1 MNILGLFLIFNTL
14 LFIIAFGISL
24 AIILYVKNDEE
35 GNLETFFNNLD
46 TNPNYLFREV
56 SDIVFGIDIEHI
68 LFGAVVILVSL
79 YYYT

>member
-24 AIILYVKNDEE
+24 AILYVKNEE
-35 GNLETFFNNLD
+35 GHLQQFLD
-46 TNPNYLFREV
+46 NIEINPNYLFREV

>member
-1 MNILGLFLIFNTL
+1 MNILGLFLVFNTL

-24 AIILYVKNDEE
+24 AILFVKDEE
-35 GNLETFFNNLD
+35 GNLELFFNNLD

>member
-24 AIILYVKNDEE
+24 AILYTHSIDN
-35 GNLETFFNNLD
+35 NLLQFLDSLD

-56 SDIVFGIDIEHI
+56 SDIVFGIEIEHI

>member
-14 LFIIAFGISL
+14 LFIIAFGISI
-24 AIILYVKNDEE
+24 AILFTKSIDD
-35 GNLETFFNNLD
+35 NLLQFFDSLD

-56 SDIVFGIDIEHI
+56 SDIVFGIEIEHI

>member
-24 AIILYVKNDEE
+24 GILYTK
-35 GNLETFFNNLD
+35 NLD
-46 TNPNYLFREV
+46 SDLHQFLDNVESNPNYLFREV
-56 SDIVFGIDIEHI
+56 SDIVFGIEIEHI
-68 LFGAVVILVSL
+68 LFGVVVILISL

>member
-24 AIILYVKNDEE
+24 AILFVKNEE
-35 GNLETFFNNLD
+35 SGNLETFFNNLD

-56 SDIVFGIDIEHI
+56 SDIVFGIEIEHI

>member
-24 AIILYVKNDEE
+24 AILHVKNID

>member
-24 AIILYVKNDEE
+24 AILFTKNLD
-35 GNLETFFNNLD
+35 NDLLQFLDSLD

-68 LFGAVVILVSL
+68 LFGVVVILVSL

>member
-24 AIILYVKNDEE
+24 AILHTKKHD
-35 GNLETFFNNLD
+35 GDLELFFNNLD

-68 LFGAVVILVSL
+68 LFGVVVILVSL

>member
-1 MNILGLFLIFNTL
+1 MNILGLFLVLNTL

-24 AIILYVKNDEE
+24 GILFTKNIE
-35 GNLETFFNNLD
+35 GNLHQFLD
-46 TNPNYLFREV
+46 NVENPDYLFRQV
-56 SDIVFGIDIEHI
+56 SDIVFGIEIEHI